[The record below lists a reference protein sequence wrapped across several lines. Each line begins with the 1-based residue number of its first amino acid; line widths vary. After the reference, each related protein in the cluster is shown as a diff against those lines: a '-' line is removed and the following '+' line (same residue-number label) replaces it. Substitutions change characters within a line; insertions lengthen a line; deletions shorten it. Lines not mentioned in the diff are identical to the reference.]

1 MRGFTAPEEKAKPKW
16 KRPLPPRKP
25 QEISE
30 ELEARRYADAELA
43 GTNSCVDD
51 KRLAKLFLKHRM
63 IAQELQYK
71 YGGKGVQTEMEKAHI
86 KEVKTRVRKAVK
98 EINKR
103 LPNDGCGLLDR

>member
-1 MRGFTAPEEKAKPKW
+1 MSLIKPNGERAKPKVP
-16 KRPLPPRKP
+16 RPLSPKP
-25 QEISE
+25 QGISE

-86 KEVKTRVRKAVK
+86 EEIIEKARNSAEK
-98 EINKR
+98 KNKI
-103 LPNDGCGLLDR
+103 LPNNGCGLFYR